1 MVERIPEPDYREPV
15 IVMAVRELI
24 KDLRDDMNKRLDGI
38 ETKLDDRV
46 TVGVFH
52 ALRSDLDA
60 ALRRIIDTEADI
72 AKLEETGRAVALA
85 KDVARR
91 DSLERDGTT
100 RKRSGGAP
108 SGSRGGTPKPC
119 ARLGYPGKHGGCRMV
134 DRGHPER
141 VRNPLPDAPW
151 LTFPSTE
158 SC

>member
-85 KDVARR
+85 KDVAAETL
-91 DSLERDGTT
+91 SKETERLAREAEALRLVRAEALQNPARAWGI
-100 RKRSGGAP
+100 
-108 SGSRGGTPKPC
+108 RGNMAAVAWSTVGILSVSVT
-119 ARLGYPGKHGGCRMV
+119 LYLTL
-134 DRGHPER
+134 RG
-141 VRNPLPDAPW
+141 
-151 LTFPSTE
+151 
-158 SC
+158 